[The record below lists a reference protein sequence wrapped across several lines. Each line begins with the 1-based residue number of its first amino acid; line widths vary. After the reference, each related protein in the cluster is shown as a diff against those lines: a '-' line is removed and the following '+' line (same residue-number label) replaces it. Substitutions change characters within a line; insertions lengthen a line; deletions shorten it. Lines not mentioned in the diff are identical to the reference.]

1 MTSNTDP
8 TTPAGFVATTR
19 KAFVAAGAA
28 FVATEGGLVPALI
41 NDTIAHGFNTGIL
54 FADLGIGIGAAA
66 IAFAAVWRVPNE
78 PANPA

>member
-1 MTSNTDP
+1 MTTSPDP

-28 FVATEGGLVPALI
+28 FVATEGGLVPALV
-41 NDTIAHGFNTGIL
+41 NDTVAHGLNVGIL
-54 FADLGIGIGAAA
+54 LGDLGIGIGAAA

-78 PANPA
+78 PAS